1 VHNKP
6 NKHKIWLCINYYNYT
21 TITMLKLCKK
31 VLQITFMDFHNHSYK
46 IQPVTISFFSDG
58 TQINV

>member
-1 VHNKP
+1 
-6 NKHKIWLCINYYNYT
+6 
-21 TITMLKLCKK
+21 MLKLCKK